1 MFMLDTNMCIFII
14 KKKHENVLAQ
24 LKKNRQKGL
33 CISSITLAE
42 LEFGI
47 ENAAYEFKAKNRIAL
62 LEFLTIMEIVN
73 FDGNAAKEY
82 GVLKKDLKD
91 RKCLIGPLDM
101 LIGAHAKSLKITL
114 ITNNIKEFARIQNLK
129 LEDWSKAAK

>member
-1 MFMLDTNMCIFII
+1 MFMLDTNMCIFI
-14 KKKHENVLAQ
+14 KKKKYASTLTQ

-47 ENAAYEFKAKNRIAL
+47 ENAEYEYKARNQIAL
-62 LEFLTIMEIVN
+62 MEFLSIIEIKN
-73 FDGNAAKEY
+73 FDEDAAKEY
-82 GVLKKDLKD
+82 GILRKDLKD
-91 RKCLIGPLDM
+91 KKCLIGPLDM

-114 ITNNIKEFARIQNLK
+114 VTNNTKEFSRIQNLK
-129 LEDWSKAAK
+129 IEDWTE